1 MKAIAACQS
10 YEQGT
15 RRWMVK
21 DQQPQ
26 FCCVDCNHSC
36 LISDFRNPIDGRQS
50 TRPKCESHS
59 SCRYPSKYKA
69 TNPNSERP
77 LVISVN
83 HRFGSLSAP
92 SGPCGQLGLAS
103 DQVVTHGFARL
114 QPKGEEG
121 NPEKHL
127 AKAHAEVDRFKIGDV
142 RSSASMPV
150 QVVIRT
156 QVSSS
161 LTQHKL
167 NIHIGAVKM
176 FPTISVV
183 HMAHIDRANVRTWC
197 W

>member
-1 MKAIAACQS
+1 MHQTRSLLTGLLAYSPRAKK
-10 YEQGT
+10 GT
-15 RRWMVK
+15 QK
-21 DQQPQ
+21 SISPK
-26 FCCVDCNHSC
+26 
-36 LISDFRNPIDGRQS
+36 LIMS
-50 TRPKCESHS
+50 
-59 SCRYPSKYKA
+59 
-69 TNPNSERP
+69 
-77 LVISVN
+77 
-83 HRFGSLSAP
+83 
-92 SGPCGQLGLAS
+92 
-103 DQVVTHGFARL
+103 
-114 QPKGEEG
+114 
-121 NPEKHL
+121 
-127 AKAHAEVDRFKIGDV
+127 HAEVDRFKIGDV

>member
-1 MKAIAACQS
+1 MHQ
-10 YEQGT
+10 T
-15 RRWMVK
+15 R
-21 DQQPQ
+21 
-26 FCCVDCNHSC
+26 
-36 LISDFRNPIDGRQS
+36 
-50 TRPKCESHS
+50 
-59 SCRYPSKYKA
+59 
-69 TNPNSERP
+69 
-77 LVISVN
+77 
-83 HRFGSLSAP
+83 SL
-92 SGPCGQLGLAS
+92 
-103 DQVVTHGFARL
+103 QVVTHGSARL

-127 AKAHAEVDRFKIGDV
+127 AKAYKIISHAEVDRFKIGDV

-167 NIHIGAVKM
+167 NIHIGAVQI